1 MGKLVEIS
9 TDPHL
14 IKWIADYLRDKRLF
28 VGVSGASFTPLPV
41 ISQGSIPG
49 LLLFIWMELLV
60 SHFLMAL

>member
-49 LLLFIWMELLV
+49 LLLFI
-60 SHFLMAL
+60 